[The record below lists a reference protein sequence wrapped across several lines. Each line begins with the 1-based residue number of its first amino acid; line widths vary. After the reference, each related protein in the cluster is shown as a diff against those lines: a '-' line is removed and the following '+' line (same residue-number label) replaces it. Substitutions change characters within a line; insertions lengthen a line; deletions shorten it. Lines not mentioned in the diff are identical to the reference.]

1 MKYLAQSCGVVGAV
15 TRTAPTENR
24 PTLMSHQRPC
34 DKANDSALP
43 SLSRLGAQLLETHY
57 RFDQKRFM
65 VPHPDSAERDAWFLG
80 TQASC
85 LAFTSCIWSGSQWP
99 YNR

>member
-1 MKYLAQSCGVVGAV
+1 MKYLAQSCGVGGAV

-24 PTLMSHQRPC
+24 PTLMSQRPC

-65 VPHPDSAERDAWFLG
+65 VPHPDSAERYAWFLG
-80 TQASC
+80 TQASY
-85 LAFTSCIWSGSQWP
+85 LAFTYRWWITTQLSC
-99 YNR
+99 NR